1 MKTCKF
7 KLIPMPASAIIQE
20 IILENFMSYEYSRI
34 PFNPG
39 LNIVCGPN
47 GAGKSSILLAL
58 AVALGQTYTE
68 RSRRLSDLI
77 RRGKNLGR
85 VSVVFDNSPKD
96 GRRPIPS
103 VNSDTLVLSRYL
115 NRDGTYWHEANNRTM
130 TKGEVLRL
138 LRRLSINPDNMLII
152 MHQNMIDVFGAI
164 DAHERLKLIEE
175 AVGLR
180 EYRDHIL
187 EAREKLSHTLSEEES
202 IRSLLEKAQETLNYW
217 EGEYGRFQQKQELGE
232 RKRELELEYAW
243 AKCARQEG
251 AVGNLQSKLDGL
263 RSELSEIE
271 GELEQNSKLGA
282 ELETKLR
289 ELEFGLDAAYQ
300 QLIAH
305 ERKQAEA
312 EARAKLIESFNTAL
326 RSVPE
331 VGLSELLG
339 HLEVELGRAKED
351 LKEAGER
358 ANEVKSKL
366 VSIKTGLEKTQ
377 DTYVNSRIHI
387 AVLGFRRELLERDIS
402 SAQSELRRAR
412 RELEQLEGEARQVG
426 GRIETERKPQEVLDE
441 LKLTNIQLAS
451 LADVSPDV
459 ERMYL
464 SYKGTLKE
472 LEAKAEVVAANRKR
486 ALDALELRKQRWTD
500 ETNKLIHEV
509 KASYIEILKRV
520 NASGDVNLTNGQDID
535 EAGIELLVGFKGA
548 EPQVLNA
555 YTQSG
560 GERTTA
566 LMCFLLALQ
575 QQIQSPIRAIDEFET
590 HLDPRNREAI
600 LQGII
605 ELMKGWETQ
614 YIVIT
619 PGQLFNVEGIPNVI
633 TVQNIAGSSQV
644 KVAA

>member
-1 MKTCKF
+1 MS
-7 KLIPMPASAIIQE
+7 ASAIIQE

-39 LNIVCGPN
+39 LNLVCGPN

-68 RSRRLSDLI
+68 RSRKLSDLI

-85 VSVVFDNSPKD
+85 VSVVFDNSPHN

-103 VNSDTLVLSRYL
+103 VNSDSLVLSRYL
-115 NRDGTYWHEANNRTM
+115 NRDGTYWHEANNRTI

-138 LRRLSINPDNMLII
+138 LGRLSINPDNMLII
-152 MHQNMIDVFGAI
+152 MHQNMIDVLGAI
-164 DAHERLKLIEE
+164 DAHERLKIIEE

-180 EYRDHIL
+180 EYREHIL

-202 IRSLLEKAQETLNYW
+202 IRSLLEKAQETLRYW
-217 EGEYGRFQQKQELGE
+217 EGEYGRFQRKQELGE
-232 RKRELELEYAW
+232 RKQELELEYAW
-243 AKCARQEG
+243 AKCIRQEE

-263 RSELSEIE
+263 KSELSEIE
-271 GELEQNSKLGA
+271 GELEQNSKRGG
-282 ELETKLR
+282 ELEKKLG
-289 ELEFGLDAAYQ
+289 ELGFELDAAYQ
-300 QLIAH
+300 KLITQ
-305 ERKQAEA
+305 ERAQAEA
-312 EARAKLIESFNTAL
+312 GARAKLIESFNTSI
-326 RSVPE
+326 RSVAE
-331 VGLSELLG
+331 VGLSELLA
-339 HLEVELGRAKED
+339 HLEVELGRAKET

-358 ANEVKSKL
+358 ANEVKSEL
-366 VSIKTGLEKTQ
+366 VRGKGELEKTQ
-377 DTYVNSRIHI
+377 ETYVNSRIHT

-412 RELEQLEGEARQVG
+412 RELEQLENDAQQLGTRV
-426 GRIETERKPQEVLDE
+426 ETERKPQEVLDE

-464 SYKGTLKE
+464 NYKGTLKE
-472 LEAKAEVVAANRKR
+472 LEAKAEVAAANRKR
-486 ALDALELRKQRWTD
+486 ALDELELRKQRWTD
-500 ETNKLIHEV
+500 ETNNLIRQV
-509 KASYIEILKRV
+509 KVNYIEILKRV
-520 NASGDVNLTNGQDID
+520 NASGDVILTNAQDID
-535 EAGIELLVGFKGA
+535 EAGIELFVGFRGS

-560 GERTTA
+560 GERTTS

-575 QQIQSPIRAIDEFET
+575 QQIQSPIRAIDEFEA
-590 HLDPRNREAI
+590 HLDPHNREAI

-605 ELMKGWETQ
+605 EFMKGGETQ

-619 PGQLFNVEGIPNVI
+619 PGQLFNVKGIPNVI

>member
-1 MKTCKF
+1 MRTCKF

-339 HLEVELGRAKED
+339 HLEIELGRAKED

-426 GRIETERKPQEVLDE
+426 ERIETERKPQEVLDE

-486 ALDALELRKQRWTD
+486 ALDELELRKQRWTD

-548 EPQVLNA
+548 DPQVLNA

-590 HLDPRNREAI
+590 HLDPHNREAI

-619 PGQLFNVEGIPNVI
+619 PGQLFNVEGVPNVI
-633 TVQNIAGSSQV
+633 TVQNISGSSQV

>member
-1 MKTCKF
+1 
-7 KLIPMPASAIIQE
+7 MPTSALIQE

-77 RRGKNLGR
+77 RRGKDLGR
-85 VSVVFDNSPKD
+85 VSVVFDNSPHD

-103 VNSDTLVLSRYL
+103 VNSDSLVLSRYL
-115 NRDGTYWHEANNRTM
+115 NRDGTYWHEANNRTV

-138 LRRLSINPDNMLII
+138 LGRLSINPDNMLII

-180 EYRDHIL
+180 EYREHIL

-202 IRSLLEKAQETLNYW
+202 IRSLLEKAQETLRYW
-217 EGEYGRFQQKQELGE
+217 EGEYGRFQRKQELGE

-243 AKCARQEG
+243 AKCIRQEE
-251 AVGNLQSKLDGL
+251 AVDNLQSKLDGL
-263 RSELSEIE
+263 RSELGEIE
-271 GELEQNSKLGA
+271 GELEQSSKRGG

-300 QLIAH
+300 KLITH
-305 ERKQAEA
+305 ERAQAEA
-312 EARAKLIESFNTAL
+312 GASAKLIESFNASL
-326 RSVPE
+326 RSVAE

-339 HLEVELGRAKED
+339 HLEVELGRAKET
-351 LKEAGER
+351 LKEASER
-358 ANEVKSKL
+358 ANEVKSEL
-366 VSIKTGLEKTQ
+366 VGIKGELEKTQ
-377 DTYVNSRIHI
+377 ETYVNSRIHI

-426 GRIETERKPQEVLDE
+426 ARVETERKPQEVLDE

-472 LEAKAEVVAANRKR
+472 LEAKAEVAAANRKR
-486 ALDALELRKQRWTD
+486 ALDELELRKQRWTN
-500 ETNKLIHEV
+500 ETNNLIREV
-509 KASYIEILKRV
+509 KTSYIEILKRV
-520 NASGDVNLTNGQDID
+520 NASGDVTLMNAHDID
-535 EAGIELLVGFKGA
+535 EAGIELLVGFKGT

-575 QQIQSPIRAIDEFET
+575 QQIQSPIRAIDEFEA

-605 ELMKGWETQ
+605 EFMRSEETQ

-619 PGQLFNVEGIPNVI
+619 PGQLVSVEGVPNVI

>member
-1 MKTCKF
+1 
-7 KLIPMPASAIIQE
+7 MPASAIIQE

-217 EGEYGRFQQKQELGE
+217 EGEYGRFQRKQELGE

-339 HLEVELGRAKED
+339 HLEVELERAKED

-402 SAQSELRRAR
+402 SAQSELRRVR
-412 RELEQLEGEARQVG
+412 RELEQLDGEARQVG
-426 GRIETERKPQEVLDE
+426 ERIETERKPQEVLDE

-486 ALDALELRKQRWTD
+486 ALDELELRKQRWTD

-548 EPQVLNA
+548 DPQVLNA

-590 HLDPRNREAI
+590 HLDPHNREAI

-619 PGQLFNVEGIPNVI
+619 PGQLFNVEGVPNVI
-633 TVQNIAGSSQV
+633 TVQNISGSSQV

>member
-1 MKTCKF
+1 
-7 KLIPMPASAIIQE
+7 MPASALIQE

-39 LNIVCGPN
+39 LNLVCGPN

-77 RRGKNLGR
+77 RRGKDLGR
-85 VSVVFDNSPKD
+85 VSVVFDNSPHD

-164 DAHERLKLIEE
+164 NAHERLKLIEE

-202 IRSLLEKAQETLNYW
+202 IRSLLEKAQETLRYW

-289 ELEFGLDAAYQ
+289 ELEFGLDSAYQ

-326 RSVPE
+326 RSVPK

-339 HLEVELGRAKED
+339 HLEIELGRAKED

-426 GRIETERKPQEVLDE
+426 ERIETERKPQEVLDE

-486 ALDALELRKQRWTD
+486 ALDELELRKQRWTD

-535 EAGIELLVGFKGA
+535 EAGLELLVGFKGA
-548 EPQVLNA
+548 DPQVLNA

-575 QQIQSPIRAIDEFET
+575 QQIQSPIRAIDEFEA

-605 ELMKGWETQ
+605 EFMKGWETQ

-619 PGQLFNVEGIPNVI
+619 PGQLFNVEGVPNVI
-633 TVQNIAGSSQV
+633 TVQNISGSSQV

>member
-1 MKTCKF
+1 
-7 KLIPMPASAIIQE
+7 MPASAIIQE

-339 HLEVELGRAKED
+339 HLEVELGRANED

-402 SAQSELRRAR
+402 SAQSELRRVR

-426 GRIETERKPQEVLDE
+426 ERIETERKPQEVLDE

-486 ALDALELRKQRWTD
+486 ALDELELRKQRWTD

-548 EPQVLNA
+548 DPQVLNA

-619 PGQLFNVEGIPNVI
+619 PGQLFNVEGVPNVI
-633 TVQNIAGSSQV
+633 TVQNISGSSQV

>member
-1 MKTCKF
+1 
-7 KLIPMPASAIIQE
+7 MPASALIQE

-39 LNIVCGPN
+39 LNLVCGPN

-77 RRGKNLGR
+77 RRGKDLGR
-85 VSVVFDNSPKD
+85 VSVVFDNYPHD

-138 LRRLSINPDNMLII
+138 LGRLSINPDNMLII

-175 AVGLR
+175 AVGLH
-180 EYRDHIL
+180 EYREHIL

-202 IRSLLEKAQETLNYW
+202 IRSLLEKAQETLRYW
-217 EGEYGRFQQKQELGE
+217 EGEYGRFQRKQELGE
-232 RKRELELEYAW
+232 RKRELEPEYAW
-243 AKCARQEG
+243 AKCIRQEE
-251 AVGNLQSKLDGL
+251 AAGNLQSKLDGL
-263 RSELSEIE
+263 RSELGEIE
-271 GELEQNSKLGA
+271 GELEQSSKRGG

-300 QLIAH
+300 KLITH
-305 ERKQAEA
+305 ERAQAEA
-312 EARAKLIESFNTAL
+312 GARAKLIESFNASL
-326 RSVPE
+326 RSVAE

-339 HLEVELGRAKED
+339 HLEVELGRANEG

-358 ANEVKSKL
+358 ANEVKSEL
-366 VSIKTGLEKTQ
+366 VRIKGELEKTQ
-377 DTYVNSRIHI
+377 ETYVNSRIHI

-426 GRIETERKPQEVLDE
+426 ARVETERKPQEVLDE

-472 LEAKAEVVAANRKR
+472 LEAKAEVAAANRKR
-486 ALDALELRKQRWTD
+486 ALDELELRKQRWTN
-500 ETNKLIHEV
+500 ETNNLIREV
-509 KASYIEILKRV
+509 KTSYTEILKRV
-520 NASGDVNLTNGQDID
+520 NASGDVNLMNAHDID

-575 QQIQSPIRAIDEFET
+575 QQIQSPIRAIDEFEA

-605 ELMKGWETQ
+605 EFMRSEETQ

-619 PGQLFNVEGIPNVI
+619 PGQLVSVEGVPNVI

>member
-1 MKTCKF
+1 
-7 KLIPMPASAIIQE
+7 MPANALIQE

-39 LNIVCGPN
+39 LNLVCGPN

-77 RRGKNLGR
+77 RRGKDLGR
-85 VSVVFDNSPKD
+85 VSVVFDNSPHD

-115 NRDGTYWHEANNRTM
+115 NRDGTYWHEANNRTV

-164 DAHERLKLIEE
+164 DARERLKLIEE

-180 EYRDHIL
+180 EYREHIL

-202 IRSLLEKAQETLNYW
+202 IRSLLEKAQETLRYW
-217 EGEYGRFQQKQELGE
+217 EGEYGRFQRKQELEE

-263 RSELSEIE
+263 RSELGEIE
-271 GELEQNSKLGA
+271 SELEQSSKRGE
-282 ELETKLR
+282 ELEAKLK

-300 QLIAH
+300 KLITY
-305 ERKQAEA
+305 ERAQAEA
-312 EARAKLIESFNTAL
+312 GARAKLIESFNSSL
-326 RSVPE
+326 RSVAE
-331 VGLSELLG
+331 AGLGELLG
-339 HLEVELGRAKED
+339 HLEVELVRAKEG
-351 LKEAGER
+351 LKEASEQ
-358 ANEVKSKL
+358 ANEVKSEL
-366 VSIKTGLEKTQ
+366 VRTKGELGKTQ
-377 DTYVNSRIHI
+377 ETYVNSRIHI

-426 GRIETERKPQEVLDE
+426 VRVETERKPQEVLDE

-472 LEAKAEVVAANRKR
+472 LEAKAEVAAANRKR
-486 ALDALELRKQRWTD
+486 ALDELELRKQRWTD
-500 ETNKLIHEV
+500 ETNKLIREV
-509 KASYIEILKRV
+509 KTSYSEILKRV
-520 NASGDVNLTNGQDID
+520 NASGDVNLTNAHDID
-535 EAGIELLVGFKGA
+535 EAGLELLVGFKGA
-548 EPQVLNA
+548 EHQVLNA

-605 ELMKGWETQ
+605 EFMRSEETQ

-619 PGQLFNVEGIPNVI
+619 PGQLVSVEGVPNVI